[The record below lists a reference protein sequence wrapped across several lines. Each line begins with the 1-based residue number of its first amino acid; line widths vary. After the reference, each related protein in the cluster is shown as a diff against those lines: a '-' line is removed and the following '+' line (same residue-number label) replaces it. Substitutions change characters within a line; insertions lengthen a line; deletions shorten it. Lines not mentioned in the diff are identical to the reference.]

1 MNVESQLLTP
11 DAETP
16 IAMPVSNAPDHG
28 VDTGTIDPRHRF
40 ARSVSVLTEP
50 GGARAESIGS
60 LRTHL
65 LAQHV
70 RDGRR
75 SLAICSATAG
85 AGCSYVATNLAAA
98 MAMAGIKTLLIDANL
113 RDPGLEA
120 FIEPVAAPSGQPQ
133 PGLSHYLSDAT
144 VEAGD
149 IIHGDVLSNLSIIYA
164 GSPTSNAQEL
174 LASAGFK
181 QLFDDCMRDFDL
193 TIIDTPPSS
202 TCADARRVAAVAR
215 HALIVVRRH
224 RGFVSDVKTLG
235 EELTADH
242 ANVVGTFLNDY

>member
-1 MNVESQLLTP
+1 MNVETSVRP
-11 DAETP
+11 ASETP
-16 IAMPVSNAPDHG
+16 IAMPDLTQTDPATEAAS
-28 VDTGTIDPRHRF
+28 IDSRHRLSP
-40 ARSVSVLTEP
+40 SVSVLSEP

-120 FIEPVAAPSGQPQ
+120 FIEPVAQSGQPQ
-133 PGLSHYLSDAT
+133 PGLSQYLSDPT
-144 VEAGD
+144 IEAGD
-149 IIHGDVLSNLSIIYA
+149 IIHNDVLSNLSVIYA
-164 GSPTSNAQEL
+164 GAATANAQEL

-202 TCADARRVAAVAR
+202 ICADARRVAAVAR

-235 EELTADH
+235 EELKADH

>member
-1 MNVESQLLTP
+1 MNVDTVVRTSEDEPIVLP
-11 DAETP
+11 DQSHEVEA
-16 IAMPVSNAPDHG
+16 
-28 VDTGTIDPRHRF
+28 DPAARYRF
-40 ARSVSVLTEP
+40 SRSVSVLSEP

-75 SLAICSATAG
+75 SLAVCSPTA
-85 AGCSYVATNLAAA
+85 ASGCSYVSVNLAAA
-98 MAMAGIKTLLIDANL
+98 MAMAGLKTLLIDANL
-113 RDPGLEA
+113 REPGLEA
-120 FIEPVAAPSGQPQ
+120 FITPDQSHH
-133 PGLSHYLSDAT
+133 GLSHFLSDES
-144 VEAGD
+144 VQPGD
-149 IIHGDVLSNLSIIYA
+149 IINSDVIANLSVIYA
-164 GSPTSNAQEL
+164 GNTTANAQEL
-174 LASAGFK
+174 LAGAGFK

-215 HALIVVRRH
+215 HALIVVRRN
-224 RGFVSDVKTLG
+224 RGFVTDVKTLG
-235 EELTADH
+235 EELKADH